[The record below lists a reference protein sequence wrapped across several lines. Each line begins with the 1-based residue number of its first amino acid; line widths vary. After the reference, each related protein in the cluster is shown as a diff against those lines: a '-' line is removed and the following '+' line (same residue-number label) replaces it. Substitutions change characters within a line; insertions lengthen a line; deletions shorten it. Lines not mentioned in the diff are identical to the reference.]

1 MHLLAAKIVEIV
13 KILVISQQLA
23 IRIVII
29 LVLEIETMAMVVIT
43 TTATIITT
51 AIIEIMVSMV
61 HLVNAPNQ
69 ISWKIII

>member
-1 MHLLAAKIVEIV
+1 MHLLVAKIADIV

-29 LVLEIETMAMVVIT
+29 LVLEIETMVAMVVIT
-43 TTATIITT
+43 TTTTT
-51 AIIEIMVSMV
+51 AIIEIMILMV
-61 HLVNAPNQ
+61 HLVNEPNQ